1 MSEQLSLF
9 NPEEQRPQ
17 TVSEVTRYIR
27 QLFER
32 DLKMQ
37 AVWVEGEVSNYKR
50 AASGHLYFS
59 LKDED
64 AQLKCVMWRTAAVR
78 LVFEPAHGDRV
89 IVWGSINV
97 YEPQG
102 VYQMYVEV
110 MQPAGI
116 GDLNRQFELLKS
128 KLAAD
133 GLFDEEKKK
142 PIPAFPR
149 KIGIVTSPDAAGFRD
164 VLNILSRRYP
174 VAEIILSPTQVQ
186 GDTAPPLIVRAIEN
200 LNQRS
205 DIDVMLI
212 VRGGGSLEDL
222 WCFNDERVVRA
233 VAASKIP
240 TVTGVGHEIDFTL
253 VDFAADVRAPTPSA
267 AAEIATP
274 NSEDILYDVRDYQ
287 KRMASAVDTLLEGCR
302 DTLEGQKRTLRLLS
316 PQNQIN
322 RLRQQMDDLSTR
334 SANAARVLTR
344 QQRQELAALQKRLEA
359 ANPEN
364 ILKRGYAIVTRA
376 GDGLRMNSVQQAA
389 PGTGIIVKLQ
399 DGNLNAVVKER
410 KTDE

>member
-9 NPEEQRPQ
+9 QPEEQQPQ
-17 TVSEVTRYIR
+17 SVSEVTRYIR

-37 AVWVEGEVSNYKR
+37 AVWIEGEVSNYKR

-59 LKDED
+59 LKDEE
-64 AQLKCVMWRTAAVR
+64 AQLKCVMWRTAAAR
-78 LVFEPAHGDRV
+78 LSFEPAHGDQV

-128 KLAAD
+128 KLAAE
-133 GLFDEEKKK
+133 GLFDAEKKK

-174 VAEIILSPTQVQ
+174 AAEIILSPTQVQ
-186 GDTAPPLIVRAIEN
+186 GDTAPPLIVRAVEM
-200 LNQRS
+200 LNQRQ

-240 TVTGVGHEIDFTL
+240 TIAGVGHEIDFTL
-253 VDFAADVRAPTPSA
+253 VDFAADLRAPTPSA

-274 NSEDILYDVRDYQ
+274 NGEDILYTVRDSQ
-287 KRMASAVDTLLEGCR
+287 KRMESAVYALVEEYR

-316 PQNQIN
+316 PQNRIH
-322 RLRQQMDDLSTR
+322 RMRQQVDDLSTR
-334 SANAARVLTR
+334 AATAARVLLR
-344 QQRQELAALQKRLEA
+344 QQRQEVAALQKRLEA
-359 ANPEN
+359 ANPDN
-364 ILKRGYAIVTRA
+364 ILKRGYAIVTRT

-389 PGTGIIVKLQ
+389 PGTGIVVKLQ
-399 DGNLNAVVKER
+399 DGELKATV
-410 KTDE
+410 